1 MKIVLQTEK
10 HECGLACLTM
20 IAIYHGFQT
29 DLNSLRRRFSI
40 SSRGTDLSKLISYAQ
55 AINFSSR
62 PLKLEL
68 EELKKLKVPCIL
80 HWNMNHFVVLEKVVS
95 QKVYII
101 DPALGRRCLSISEAS
116 SSFTGVALELMPNQ
130 NFEPQEI
137 FQKVKLSSLIGRSV
151 GLKRSLLNI
160 LALTFSLE
168 IISLLTP
175 QVTQW
180 IVDGALVSSD
190 HSLLQLVVI
199 GGCILTIIDLVFRIA
214 KGWMALN
221 LNQQLILQW
230 STNLLGHLVKLPW
243 KYFES
248 RHLGDIVS
256 RFQSLSSIR
265 NVIANG
271 AITAVL
277 DGIVMIITLVMM
289 ILYSPLL
296 AMVVIAALFLYILMR
311 AIFYSP
317 LRNASEER
325 IVLSAKEQSFFLE
338 TIRAIL
344 PLKISNT
351 TSLRVAN
358 WQNLLVDVQNRDVR
372 TQKILL
378 LFSSLNTFIFGIEG
392 MAILYIGGSDVI
404 NGKLSLGMLLAFIAY
419 KGQFTSRASRLVD
432 IYYEVKMLSLHSE
445 RLADIALEAPEVDS
459 DGEVSIDNILP
470 TIEVRNV
477 SFRYSDSDP
486 WICKDVSFIIESGKS
501 VVITGASGSG
511 KSTLLKLLLGLL
523 TPTEGEILIG
533 GVPIRQLGCRAVR
546 NLSGTVM
553 QDDCLLSGTIDENIS
568 SFSHEHNPRRVEQ
581 AARMACV
588 HDTIVN
594 MPLGYQTVIS
604 EMGAGF
610 SGGQR
615 QRICLA
621 RALYK
626 VPKILFLDE
635 ATSNLDIE
643 AETKIFNTLLTY
655 PCTKI
660 MISHRKDA
668 VKWVDYNL
676 HFEGVEVHKL

>member
-1 MKIVLQTEK
+1 MKTVLQTEK
-10 HECGLACLTM
+10 HECGLACLAM

-55 AINFSSR
+55 AMNFSSR
-62 PLKLEL
+62 PLRLEL
-68 EELKKLKVPCIL
+68 EELNKLKVPCIL
-80 HWNMNHFVVLEKVVS
+80 HWNMNHFVILEKVS
-95 QKVYII
+95 AKRLYII
-101 DPALGRRCLSISEAS
+101 DPALGRRSLSISEAS

-130 NFEPQEI
+130 KFEPQEI
-137 FQKVKLSSLIGRSV
+137 SQKVKLSSLIGRSV

-199 GGCILTIIDLVFRIA
+199 GGCILTTIDLVFRVA

-243 KYFES
+243 RYFES

-277 DGIVMIITLVMM
+277 DGIVMIITLGMM

-296 AMVVIAALFLYILMR
+296 ALVVITALFSYILMR
-311 AIFYSP
+311 AMFYSP
-317 LRNASEER
+317 LRSASEER

-358 WQNLLVDVQNRDVR
+358 WQNLLVDVQNRDVK

-378 LFSSLNTFIFGIEG
+378 MFSSLNTFIFGVEG
-392 MAILYIGGSDVI
+392 MAILYIGGSNVI
-404 NGKLSLGMLLAFIAY
+404 NSELSLGMLLAFIAY
-419 KGQFTSRASRLVD
+419 KSQFTSRASRLVD
-432 IYYEVKMLSLHSE
+432 LFYEVKMLSLHAE
-445 RLADIALEAPEVDS
+445 RLADIALESPEVDL
-459 DGEVSIDNILP
+459 DGEVCIDNILP

-477 SFRYSDSDP
+477 SFRYSDGDP
-486 WICKDVSFIIESGKS
+486 WIFREVSCIIESGKS
-501 VVITGASGSG
+501 VVITGASGCG

-523 TPTEGEILIG
+523 SPSEGEILIG

-553 QDDCLLSGTIDENIS
+553 QDDCLLSGTIGENIS
-568 SFSHEHNPRRVEQ
+568 SFSHEHNQLRVEQ
-581 AARMACV
+581 AAKMACI
-588 HDTIVN
+588 HDAIVS
-594 MPLGYQTVIS
+594 MPMGYQTVIS

-615 QRICLA
+615 QRIYLA
-621 RALYK
+621 RAFYK
-626 VPKILFLDE
+626 SPKILFLDE
-635 ATSNLDIE
+635 ATSNLDME
-643 AETKIFNTLLTY
+643 NEFDVLNAVLKY

-668 VKWVDYNL
+668 VRLVDYNL
-676 HFEGVEVHKL
+676 HVEGGKVHRI